1 MKDRLK
7 TLTLIFLI
15 IVIASLLTWLSY
27 IIIVDKN
34 IKEANSNIVNN
45 EIATNINETETASS
59 SVRENKIEKTDEKDE
74 KKIETQEI
82 KNNEEAEKE
91 KVENQTN
98 EEKAI
103 NAVKK
108 AWGSEQG
115 VYFASMGI
123 DANGRYIV
131 SVNDS
136 ATSVVYG
143 WYSVDIDTGEVK
155 AQ

>member
-15 IVIASLLTWLSY
+15 IVIAILLTWISY

-34 IKEANSNIVNN
+34 IKEAKSNIVNN
-45 EIATNINETETASS
+45 EITTNVNKTVKASS
-59 SVRENKIEKTDEKDE
+59 NAKENKIEKTDEK
-74 KKIETQEI
+74 KIETQEI
-82 KNNEEAEKE
+82 ENNEEAKKE

-136 ATSVVYG
+136 ATSAVYG

>member
-1 MKDRLK
+1 MKERLK
-7 TLTLIFLI
+7 TITLIFLI
-15 IVIASLLTWLSY
+15 IVIAILLTWISY

-34 IKEANSNIVNN
+34 IKEAKSNIVNN
-45 EIATNINETETASS
+45 EITTNVNETETASS
-59 SVRENKIEKTDEKDE
+59 NVKENKIEKTDENKT
-74 KKIETQEI
+74 ETQEI
-82 KNNEEAEKE
+82 KNNEEAKKE
-91 KVENQTN
+91 EVENQTN

-103 NAVKK
+103 NAVKR

>member
-15 IVIASLLTWLSY
+15 IVIAILLTWISY

-34 IKEANSNIVNN
+34 IKEAKSNIVNN
-45 EIATNINETETASS
+45 EITTNVNKTVKASS
-59 SVRENKIEKTDEKDE
+59 NVKENKIEKTDEK
-74 KKIETQEI
+74 KIETQEI
-82 KNNEEAEKE
+82 ENNEEAKKE

-136 ATSVVYG
+136 ATSAVYG

>member
-15 IVIASLLTWLSY
+15 IVIAILLTWISY

-34 IKEANSNIVNN
+34 IKEAKSNIVNN
-45 EIATNINETETASS
+45 EITTNVNKTVKASS
-59 SVRENKIEKTDEKDE
+59 NVKENKIEKKDE

-82 KNNEEAEKE
+82 ENNGETKKEE
-91 KVENQTN
+91 VENQTN

>member
-15 IVIASLLTWLSY
+15 IVIAILLTWISY

-34 IKEANSNIVNN
+34 IKEAKSNIVNN
-45 EIATNINETETASS
+45 EITTNVNKTVKASS
-59 SVRENKIEKTDEKDE
+59 NVKENKIEKTDEK
-74 KKIETQEI
+74 KIETQEI
-82 KNNEEAEKE
+82 ENNGETKKEE
-91 KVENQTN
+91 VENQTN

-103 NAVKK
+103 NAVKR

>member
-15 IVIASLLTWLSY
+15 IVIAILLTWISY

-34 IKEANSNIVNN
+34 IKEAKSNIVNN
-45 EIATNINETETASS
+45 EITTNVNKTVKASS
-59 SVRENKIEKTDEKDE
+59 NVKENKIEKTDEK
-74 KKIETQEI
+74 KIETQEI
-82 KNNEEAEKE
+82 ENNGETKKEE
-91 KVENQTN
+91 VENQTN